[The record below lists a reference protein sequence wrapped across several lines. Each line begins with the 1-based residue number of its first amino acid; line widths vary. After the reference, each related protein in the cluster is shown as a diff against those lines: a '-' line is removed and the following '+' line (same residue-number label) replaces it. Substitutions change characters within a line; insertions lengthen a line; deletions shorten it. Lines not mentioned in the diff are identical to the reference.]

1 MTIVHAW
8 VLSRLSPVQFFAT
21 LWTVAHQA
29 LVSTGFFRQEYQSGL
44 LCPPQGDLLTQGSNL
59 CFLCLPALAGRF
71 FTTSA
76 AWEAH

>member
-29 LVSTGFFRQEYQSGL
+29 LVSMGFFRQEYQSGL
-44 LCPPQGDLLTQGSNL
+44 LCPPPGDLPDLGIE
-59 CFLCLPALAGRF
+59 P
-71 FTTSA
+71 TSLVSCISR
-76 AWEAH
+76 WVLYH

>member
-1 MTIVHAW
+1 MYEYMCAV
-8 VLSRLSPVQFFAT
+8 VSVVSNSDPVDYSLLGSSFHEI
-21 LWTVAHQA
+21 LQA
-29 LVSTGFFRQEYQSGL
+29 SGL
-44 LCPPQGDLLTQGSNL
+44 LCPPQGGLLTQGSNL